1 VNVRGEVHAYLPP
14 EHYRRLKLEA
24 AARQVSLSLCVA
36 QCLGEYFSLRQEM
49 ATALEA
55 EVPEQLETLAP
66 SRVIHVLLAQTEQRL
81 VATFERYMDDLVALR
96 GSVDALL
103 AMADCAAFLAL
114 GQTPDV
120 PLPARDRMLA
130 SDPRR
135 FAHWRQAVTRML
147 LASGRPVPWP
157 LEDHPRA
164 SPHGGPQGAA
174 RVASDNPGAP
184 PQPLPTGRPTEQH
197 GLQRPKS
204 TAPPGR
210 PTHEGL
216 PGTPDS
222 SDPPLDLA
230 PGDVGLR
237 ARLTRLVGWS
247 RASESPR
254 RT

>member
-1 VNVRGEVHAYLPP
+1 
-14 EHYRRLKLEA
+14 
-24 AARQVSLSLCVA
+24 
-36 QCLGEYFSLRQEM
+36 M

-81 VATFERYMDDLVALR
+81 VATFERYVGDLVTLR
-96 GSVDALL
+96 ASVDAIL
-103 AMADCAAFLAL
+103 AMADSAAFLAL
-114 GQTPDV
+114 GQTPEV

-135 FAHWRQAVTRML
+135 FANWRQAVTRML

-157 LEDHPRA
+157 LEDPRA
-164 SPHGGPQGAA
+164 NPRGGPRRAA
-174 RVASDNPGAP
+174 WAASDDPGTP
-184 PQPLPTGRPTEQH
+184 HQPLPGSGGQPAEQDEP
-197 GLQRPKS
+197 QRPRS
-204 TAPPGR
+204 TTPLGR

-216 PGTPDS
+216 PRTPDS
-222 SDPPLDLA
+222 SDPHPDLPPPEDA
-230 PGDVGLR
+230 GLR
-237 ARLTRLVGWS
+237 ARLTRLVGWG